1 MIGVVWLGN
10 RNTTTSKVAHV
21 WSGQGVGLRGESPV
35 LYVREETFALETVLN
50 LLPHHWMGAN
60 SIVKSSFY
68 TSLLH
73 PRLLH
78 FMAPMPTPEAW
89 SLRLEESIRRGRG

>member
-10 RNTTTSKVAHV
+10 RNTTTSQVAHV
-21 WSGQGVGLRGESPV
+21 WSGWGVGLRGESPV
-35 LYVREETFALETVLN
+35 LYVREETFALETVLI

-60 SIVKSSFY
+60 SLVKSSSD

-73 PRLLH
+73 SRLLLH
-78 FMAPMPTPEAW
+78 FMAPIPTPEAW
-89 SLRLEESIRRGRG
+89 SRALW